1 MKESVKVRITD
12 MIGIICILIG
22 AGAFIRSAC
31 FVYSSDIWFDELFT
45 VELALKPLP
54 QMLSLAAQD
63 VHPPLY
69 YILVRA
75 VYIILHTAFGT
86 DVVVAAKITSLIPYA
101 LVLAYLVVFVRR
113 HFGWLSAGLAFVMI
127 AAMPHMSEFMV
138 EARMYSWAAF
148 ALLAMFVH
156 AVEWGIGTIDKG
168 EASDNN
174 ELLAATCRTRYG
186 VHVIAVLL
194 YGVAAMYLHYYGLMG
209 AGVIAT
215 GVLACAVV
223 RGRKIILPVVGCC
236 VVAVVAYIP
245 WIRVLMGQIGQVSA
259 SYWIQP
265 VTWRTIPG
273 CVKYIFSPEFEQ
285 SYVNYIC
292 AGIMVASYL
301 FMMLR
306 YLRHNG
312 KDSGDSGHKDR
323 ARDHA
328 ASLYIFGSAA
338 VLAGVIAAGIAAS
351 IIIRPVFVYRY
362 MMPAMF
368 IFWTGYAVLIG
379 KTVEESPRIIT
390 IAIVIVTI
398 VTIGATCIRSFNLF
412 RWEEARKAEGMRQFE
427 VTLDKIRQDYPD
439 TLIVCNF
446 NHVQAMMWY
455 YLENDSVLWG
465 YTDETLIADIC
476 DRSPIVMIDD
486 ASDLKEMLAG
496 RGQSEFLFFGSGNAR
511 DEIIEDWNSYEFF
524 TEMLHNS
531 CFLERYYINIYKVA
545 LKSTE
550 SNP

>member
-86 DVVVAAKITSLIPYA
+86 DAVVAAKITSLIPYA
-101 LVLAYLVVFVRR
+101 LVLVYLVVFVRR

-127 AAMPHMSEFMV
+127 ATMPHMSEFMV

-156 AVEWGIGTIDKG
+156 AIEFVGGVK
-168 EASDNN
+168 NN
-174 ELLAATCRTRYG
+174 HLLVATCRTHCG
-186 VHVIAVLL
+186 GDVFSVPHLIAVLL
-194 YGVAAMYLHYYGLMG
+194 YGIAAMYLHYYGLIG
-209 AGVIAT
+209 TGVIAA

-223 RGRKIILPVVGCC
+223 RGRKIILPVVICC
-236 VVAVVAYIP
+236 GVAIIAYIP
-245 WIRVLMGQIGQVSA
+245 WIRVLMGQIGQVSE

-292 AGIMVASYL
+292 AGIMIASYL
-301 FMMLR
+301 CMMLR

-312 KDSGDSGHKDR
+312 KDSGDSGHEDR
-323 ARDHA
+323 ARKIP

-338 VLAGVIAAGIAAS
+338 VLAGVIAAGTAAS

-379 KTVEESPRIIT
+379 KTVKESPRIVT

-439 TLIVCNF
+439 T
-446 NHVQAMMWY
+446 
-455 YLENDSVLWG
+455 
-465 YTDETLIADIC
+465 
-476 DRSPIVMIDD
+476 
-486 ASDLKEMLAG
+486 
-496 RGQSEFLFFGSGNAR
+496 
-511 DEIIEDWNSYEFF
+511 
-524 TEMLHNS
+524 
-531 CFLERYYINIYKVA
+531 
-545 LKSTE
+545 
-550 SNP
+550 

>member
-1 MKESVKVRITD
+1 MKESVKVRIAD
-12 MIGIICILIG
+12 IIGIICILIG
-22 AGAFIRSAC
+22 AGVFLRSAC

-45 VELALKPLP
+45 VELAMKPLP
-54 QMLSLAAQD
+54 QMMSLAAKD

-75 VYIILHTAFGT
+75 VYIILNNTFGT

-101 LVLAYLVVFVRR
+101 LVLIYLIVFVRK
-113 HFGWLSAGLAFVMI
+113 HFGWLSAGLAFVMM

-148 ALLAMFVH
+148 ALFAMFIH
-156 AVEWGIGTIDKG
+156 ATEWRGAHIFGTLVYGI
-168 EASDNN
+168 
-174 ELLAATCRTRYG
+174 
-186 VHVIAVLL
+186 
-194 YGVAAMYLHYYGLMG
+194 AAMYLHYYGLIG
-209 AGVIAT
+209 AGVIAL
-215 GVLACAVV
+215 GVLTVTAARSLKARKEVDTA
-223 RGRKIILPVVGCC
+223 GRKALLSVMICC
-236 VVAVVAYIP
+236 IVAVVAYIP
-245 WIRVLMGQIGQVSA
+245 WIKVLMGQIGQVSQ

-285 SYVNYIC
+285 SYVNYLC
-292 AGIMVASYL
+292 AGIMVASYV
-301 FMMLR
+301 FMIAR
-306 YLRHNG
+306 YVLHIK
-312 KDSGDSGHKDR
+312 KDVVEAGHEECSQNNIS
-323 ARDHA
+323 
-328 ASLYIFGSAA
+328 SLYIFGSAA

-368 IFWTGYAVLIG
+368 IFWTGFAVLIG
-379 KTVEESPRIIT
+379 KTIEEPSRIVT

-398 VTIGATCIRSFNLF
+398 VTIGASCVRSYNLF
-412 RWEEARKAEGMRQFE
+412 RWEEARKAEGMKQLE
-427 VTLDKIRQDYPD
+427 ITLDQIRKEYPD

-455 YLENDSVLWG
+455 YLGNDSALWG
-465 YTDETLIADIC
+465 YTDETLIAEIC
-476 DRSPIVMIDD
+476 GRAPIVMIDEI
-486 ASDLKEMLAG
+486 SDLKELLSK

-511 DEIIEDWNSYEFF
+511 DEIIEDWNSYEIF